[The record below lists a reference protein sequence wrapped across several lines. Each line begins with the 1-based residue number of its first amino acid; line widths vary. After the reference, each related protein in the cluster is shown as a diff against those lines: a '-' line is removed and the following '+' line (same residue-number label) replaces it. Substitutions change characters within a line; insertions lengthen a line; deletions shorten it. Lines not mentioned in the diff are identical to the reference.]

1 MKKKKEEK
9 IEQKIDKKEFMK
21 QEAEE
26 REKGDSLSI
35 EKDTEDTMEKLKE
48 ECSLLWDKYARL
60 QAEFDNYKK
69 RSCKERT
76 EFIKFANENLILEL
90 LDILDN
96 FERGIKAAEVKKDF
110 DLLHQGVD
118 MISRQL
124 HSLLEAK
131 GLTKIISVGRKFD
144 PHLHEAVEV
153 TEEEGVEADL
163 ISEELQKGYIL
174 NSRIIRPARVKVLK
188 RKAKKEQKEQEEE
201 QIEPGEGGIDKEPNK
216 NSNGIE
222 NNLNR
227 KNKVDIDK

>member
-1 MKKKKEEK
+1 MKKKKEK
-9 IEQKIDKKEFMK
+9 KIDKKEFTK

-26 REKGDSLSI
+26 GEKGDSLSI

-76 EFIKFANENLILEL
+76 EFVKFANENLILEL
-90 LDILDN
+90 LGILDN

-110 DLLHQGVD
+110 ELLHQGVD
-118 MISRQL
+118 MISKQL
-124 HSLLEAK
+124 HSLLETK
-131 GLTKIISVGRKFD
+131 GLTKIISIGRKFD

-153 TEEEGVEADL
+153 TEDEGVEADL

-174 NSRIIRPARVKVLK
+174 NNRIIRPAKVKVLK
-188 RKAKKEQKEQEEE
+188 PKEKKEQKKQEQLEPEESE
-201 QIEPGEGGIDKEPNK
+201 TNKEPEIK
-216 NSNGIE
+216 
-222 NNLNR
+222 
-227 KNKVDIDK
+227 